1 MPRLP
6 DCRHDVK
13 QMANHGFECFNCGTV
28 FLGIDRRDPN
38 LGRIMDNMHKGYSLA
53 DIYLDPRSGK
63 TIDREFIHVDLGS
76 MPEDVTL
83 LKAKMDEL
91 ERTLSLFADILKHAV
106 QS

>member
-1 MPRLP
+1 MSVLP
-6 DCRHDVK
+6 HCRHDVR
-13 QMANHGFECFNCGTV
+13 QTAEHMFECLRCGTI

-38 LGRIMDNMHKGYSLA
+38 LGRTIDSINRGHGLA
-53 DIYLDPRSGK
+53 DTYLGSSDGK

-91 ERTLSLFADILKHAV
+91 ERTLSLFADILKHAL
-106 QS
+106 QT

>member
-1 MPRLP
+1 MPLLP
-6 DCRHDVK
+6 LCRHDVR
-13 QMANHGFECFNCGTV
+13 QTAEHAFECLKCGTM
-28 FLGIDRRDPN
+28 FLGVDRRDPN
-38 LGRIMDNMHKGYSLA
+38 LGHMIDRINRGYGLA
-53 DIYLDPRSGK
+53 DIYLDPHSGK

-91 ERTLSLFADILKHAV
+91 EKTLSLFADILKHAV

>member
-1 MPRLP
+1 MPSLP
-6 DCRHDVK
+6 HCKHDVR
-13 QMANHGFECFNCGTV
+13 QIAADMFECIRCGTI
-28 FLGIDRRDPN
+28 FLGIDRRNPN
-38 LGRIMDNMHKGYSLA
+38 LGRMIDSMNRGHGLA
-53 DIYLDPRSGK
+53 DTYLGPSGGK

-91 ERTLSLFADILKHAV
+91 EKTLSLFADILKHAV

>member
-1 MPRLP
+1 MPSLP
-6 DCRHDVK
+6 HCKHDVRQIAK
-13 QMANHGFECFNCGTV
+13 HGFECLHCGTI
-28 FLGIDRRDPN
+28 FLGMDRRDPK
-38 LGRIMDNMHKGYSLA
+38 LGYMIDRINGGHSFA
-53 DIYLDPRSGK
+53 DIYLDPHSRK